1 MAQWICISALALICI
16 VLAHAGISQEK
27 EIEKLK
33 KTVGDL
39 SFHLAQTKEA
49 IGLRDGKVVEAITG
63 NLDAELEKSAVMTE
77 MRQAKRRTLPRE
89 DAGPPATVRRMKFY
103 RGK

>member
-1 MAQWICISALALICI
+1 MIYGFAALQILINSGFLW
-16 VLAHAGISQEK
+16 LAFRQKMTNDDMLFRVVAANRS
-27 EIEKLK
+27 L
-33 KTVGDL
+33 DL
-39 SFHLAQTKEA
+39 LWGKQ
-49 IGLRDGKVVEAITG
+49 GMRDGEVVEAITG

-77 MRQAKRRTLPRE
+77 IRQAKRRTLPRE

>member
-1 MAQWICISALALICI
+1 MAQWLCIVALALICI

-27 EIEKLK
+27 EIKWLKFKLGEASFDLAILKEK
-33 KTVGDL
+33 
-39 SFHLAQTKEA
+39 Q
-49 IGLRDGKVVEAITG
+49 GLRDGTVVEAITG

>member
-1 MAQWICISALALICI
+1 MYQWVAIFYLFLTCVGLTWMLIRQGDKISL
-16 VLAHAGISQEK
+16 
-27 EIEKLK
+27 LK
-33 KTVGDL
+33 KRVGDL
-39 SFHLAQTKEA
+39 AFDLAQTKEA
-49 IGLRDGKVVEAITG
+49 VGFRDGKVVEAITG

>member
-1 MAQWICISALALICI
+1 MYQWVAIFYLFLTCVGLTWMLFRQGDKISLLKYHVGRMSADLAILK
-16 VLAHAGISQEK
+16 EK
-27 EIEKLK
+27 
-33 KTVGDL
+33 
-39 SFHLAQTKEA
+39 Q
-49 IGLRDGKVVEAITG
+49 GLRDGTVVEAITG

-103 RGK
+103 RGT

>member
-1 MAQWICISALALICI
+1 MAQWLCIVALALICMT
-16 VLAHAGISQEK
+16 LTYTGFSQET
-27 EIEKLK
+27 EIGKLK
-33 KTVGDL
+33 KSVGDL

-49 IGLRDGKVVEAITG
+49 IGMRDGKVVEAITG